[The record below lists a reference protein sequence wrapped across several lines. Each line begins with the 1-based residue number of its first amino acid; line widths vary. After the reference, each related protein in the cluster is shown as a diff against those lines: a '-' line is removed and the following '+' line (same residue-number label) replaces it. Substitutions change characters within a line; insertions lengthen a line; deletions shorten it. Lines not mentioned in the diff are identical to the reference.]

1 MAMNA
6 KENTALGKRLDMLIK
21 EKYSSREK
29 FAKENNLSKTSV
41 DKHCN
46 GQNMNVSSL
55 MDYAEALGV
64 STDYLIYGKGDGTKN
79 EIYKNENQ
87 VSLGEIHKAIL
98 LLDRMFCQENLIQVL
113 RPGFPDESERI
124 LIEIDNDE
132 LVSNI
137 KDIKNT
143 MQAMENSNSPRTKEA
158 LKNALE
164 DMIDAENVI
173 VEKCFGGEYIYDK
186 TKEIIFNYPILL
198 DNNQMVGFAKPISID
213 RISEEKRKVLSL
225 VDYYNKM
232 NNEQCGCSFEY
243 DEDGHLV
250 TVFDIPI
257 TAQEQ
262 REICKVHLNRN
273 AMLPERGKDEDE

>member
-1 MAMNA
+1 MAMNE
-6 KENTALGKRLDMLIK
+6 KDNNALGKRLDMLIK

-124 LIEIDNDE
+124 LIEINNDE

-164 DMIDAENVI
+164 DMIEAEHI
-173 VEKCFGGEYIYDK
+173 MVEKINNNLFIYDK
-186 TKEIIFNYPILL
+186 LQETIFRGYEENLFKEIVPAYVKIDIKNI
-198 DNNQMVGFAKPISID
+198 DKTKKSITSWIE
-213 RISEEKRKVLSL
+213 R
-225 VDYYNKM
+225 YYNNMYSCK
-232 NNEQCGCSFEY
+232 FEY
-243 DEDGHLV
+243 DEAGHM
-250 TVFDIPI
+250 I
-257 TAQEQ
+257 T
-262 REICKVHLNRN
+262 EIIEVDKENNDDEYEIYEGDYRKKKVKKENDEE
-273 AMLPERGKDEDE
+273 LPF

>member
-1 MAMNA
+1 MAINE
-6 KENTALGKRLDMLIK
+6 KDNNALGKRLDMLIK

-64 STDYLIYGKGDGTKN
+64 STDYLIYGKGDETKN

-164 DMIDAENVI
+164 DMIEAEHI
-173 VEKCFGGEYIYDK
+173 MVEKINNNLFIYDK
-186 TKEIIFNYPILL
+186 LQETIFRGYEENLFKEIVPAYVKIDIKNI
-198 DNNQMVGFAKPISID
+198 DKTKRSITNWV
-213 RISEEKRKVLSL
+213 EK
-225 VDYYNKM
+225 YYNNMYSCK
-232 NNEQCGCSFEY
+232 FEY
-243 DEDGHLV
+243 DEAGH
-250 TVFDIPI
+250 II
-257 TAQEQ
+257 T
-262 REICKVHLNRN
+262 EIVEIDKEDNGN
-273 AMLPERGKDEDE
+273 DEYEIYEGDYRKRK